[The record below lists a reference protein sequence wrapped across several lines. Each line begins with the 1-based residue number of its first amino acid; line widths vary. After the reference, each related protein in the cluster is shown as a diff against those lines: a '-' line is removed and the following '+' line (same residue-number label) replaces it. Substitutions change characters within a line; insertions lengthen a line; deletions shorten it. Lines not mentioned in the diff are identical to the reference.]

1 MTPRAAGRRVAW
13 GCGLVA
19 VALASG
25 PVAADDRF
33 RYRGDVRQETSAAGT
48 GASALN
54 PGGRVLSTDEVTGRL
69 RLNGEVALHLGQW
82 SLKSRATADV
92 TAARPHRSH
101 DGRVD
106 GDFGLRDLNL
116 NGSLGPF
123 QVSAGRKVLKWS
135 NGYAWS
141 PAGILDP
148 VRDPADPQDRLG
160 RTRGRDLVQLDYFH
174 GTHTFT
180 VVASAPGRFWRGPFP
195 SEGVL
200 AARHHVVVRSLEV
213 AASGGWRP
221 NGRSIG
227 ALTFNYTVGDHVGFH
242 GEASVTRGTDLLYP
256 RSTLPGSGTTLFGG
270 DFMAPLRADDE
281 GACARFLLGVNY
293 TFANGLNL
301 IGEYYHTDEGLSRA
315 EWGRFSAQAA
325 YSRSLFEQGSYP
337 PVRDGRSLPELDLLQ
352 AMQILQRGSARR
364 NYAFLRVARTQA
376 RGRLE
381 ATALGIVGLDDG
393 SFVVVPEVTFSP
405 VPWLGAYV
413 RGSAFGGGSQ
423 TEYGFVPAGTTLSL
437 GALVSF

>member
-1 MTPRAAGRRVAW
+1 MRPRAPGRLAAW
-13 GCGLVA
+13 GCGLLA

-25 PVAADDRF
+25 PAAAAERV
-33 RYRGDVRQETSAAGT
+33 RYRGDVRQETSASGT

-69 RLNGEVALHLGQW
+69 RLNGELALHLGQW

-106 GDFGLRDLNL
+106 GDFGLRDLYL

-160 RTRGRDLVQLDYFH
+160 RTRGRDLVQLDHYH
-174 GTHTFT
+174 GAHTTT

-200 AARHHVVVRSLEV
+200 AVRHHAVFKGLEV

-221 NGRSIG
+221 NGRSVG
-227 ALTFNYTVGDHVGFH
+227 ALTFNYTLGDHVGFH
-242 GEASVTRGTDLLYP
+242 AEASVTRGTERLYP
-256 RSTLPGSGTTLFGG
+256 RSMLPGSATTLFGG
-270 DFMAPLRADDE
+270 DFMAPLRADDH
-281 GACARFLLGVNY
+281 GACARWLLGVNY
-293 TFANGLNL
+293 TFASGLNL

-315 EWGRFSAQAA
+315 EWGRFAAQAA
-325 YSRSLFEQGSYP
+325 YSRMLFEQGSYP

-352 AMQILQRGSARR
+352 AMQVLQRGSPRR
-364 NYAFLRVARTQA
+364 NYAFLRAARTQA

-381 ATALGIVGLDDG
+381 VTALGIVGLDDG
-393 SFVVVPEVTFSP
+393 SFVVVPEITFSP

-423 TEYGFVPAGTTLSL
+423 TEYGFVPAGTTVSV